1 MKRVRSRARGDD
13 GAVLVEAALVFPLLI
28 LLVFGIMDIGF
39 GFRDRLTVQTAI
51 RSGVRAGSALGNDR
65 AADYEVLQGIRSA
78 IADIP
83 SSKIERIVVF
93 RSATVAGTVPAQCAA
108 GTSTSNGTEPC
119 NVYTAADLVRPRSD
133 FAGTNSCDP
142 TAPDASWCP
151 TSRETRASVGT
162 DYIGVWISVQ
172 HDQVAGVLPVAGVKI
187 VDTVVMRIEPDPRA
201 E

>member
-1 MKRVRSRARGDD
+1 VSSLRRRARGDD
-13 GAVLVEAALVFPLLI
+13 GAVLVEAALLFPLL
-28 LLVFGIMDIGF
+28 LLMVFGIMDIGF

-51 RSGVRAGSALGNDR
+51 RSGVRAGSAMGADR

-83 SSKIERIVVF
+83 SAKIERIVVF
-93 RSATVAGTVPAQCAA
+93 RSATVGGAVPVQCAA
-108 GTSTSNGTEPC
+108 GVATSIGTEPC

-133 FAGTNSCDP
+133 FTGVSTCDP
-142 TAPDASWCP
+142 SAPDKDWCP

-162 DYIGVWISVQ
+162 DYIGVWIRVQ
-172 HDQVAGVLPVAGVKI
+172 HDAVSGVLPVGGVKI
-187 VDTVVMRIEPDPRA
+187 IDTVVMRIEPDPKA